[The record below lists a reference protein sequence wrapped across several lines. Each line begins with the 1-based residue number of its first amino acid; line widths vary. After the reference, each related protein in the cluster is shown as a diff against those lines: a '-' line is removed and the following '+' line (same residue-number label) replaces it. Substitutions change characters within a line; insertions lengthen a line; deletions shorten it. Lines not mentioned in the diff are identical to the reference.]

1 MDQNNRYDRQIRL
14 PYIDHAG
21 QEKLGHAHVA
31 IVGQGALG
39 TAASSY
45 LARAG
50 VGHILII
57 DDDVVELSNLQRQT
71 LLMRAMSGAA
81 RPMQPASISEK

>member
-21 QEKLGHAHVA
+21 QEKLGRAHVA

-39 TAASSY
+39 TSASSY

-71 LLMRAMSGAA
+71 LFDESDVGRSKADAA
-81 RPMQPASISEK
+81 CEHLGK